1 MTAYEQADQERKQLW
16 DRKELVKSQMKD
28 ITDPEELAEQKK
40 RYSILVAMYE
50 EALLRMEAARPPKD
64 KKRKAPKQRRTALY
78 VDGWLESETACRG
91 EAKDGA
97 VADIFGN
104 TVRWTDLGIEPDDE
118 DKKARL
124 MRCLKRGKAS
134 CSPRQQEMLDLFLQ
148 GKSLAEIA
156 EATGVDKTTVSKTL
170 KRAKRTINEI
180 EKSMRNEERA
190 KVSGVIDFSSRE
202 VAEDI
207 LSSLTETQ
215 AVYLY
220 LYYGEWL
227 SLRDIGELL
236 NKHYTSV
243 HMGIH
248 RAVKMIREKY
258 NDNEDL
264 MLRGVEDLEPM
275 LYEIY
280 QQPDIEYLVP
290 QRAKDAAKRAYAKRR
305 SPEPMEKKYWHDK
318 EVWNEPLWAQRRVR
332 NIKDSR
338 LLKAL
343 QDAAAQRAT
352 SVLNLLSK
360 LISYARKKILKGVD
374 SYYEWKKLH

>member
-16 DRKELVKSQMKD
+16 DRKELVKSQLKD
-28 ITDPEELAEQKK
+28 IVNPEELAKQKK
-40 RYSILVAMYE
+40 RYGILEAMYE

-64 KKRKAPKQRRTALY
+64 KRRKAPKQRRIALY
-78 VDGWLESETACRG
+78 MEGVLESENACRG

-104 TVRWTDLGIEPDDE
+104 TVRWTDLDIDPDDE

-124 MRCLKRGKAS
+124 MRCLKRGKAA

-148 GKSLAEIA
+148 GKSIREIA
-156 EATGVDKTTVSKTL
+156 EATGVDKTTVSRTL
-170 KRAKRTINEI
+170 KRAKKTINEI
-180 EKSMRNEERA
+180 EGAMRNEERA
-190 KVSGVIDFSSRE
+190 EARGVIDFSSRE

-236 NKHYTSV
+236 DKSHVSV
-243 HMGIH
+243 CNGIH
-248 RAVKMIREKY
+248 RAVKRIREKY

-264 MLRGVEDLEPM
+264 MLYMRYINSRISNTSCLSGQKMLQSTPM
-275 LYEIY
+275 
-280 QQPDIEYLVP
+280 
-290 QRAKDAAKRAYAKRR
+290 
-305 SPEPMEKKYWHDK
+305 
-318 EVWNEPLWAQRRVR
+318 
-332 NIKDSR
+332 
-338 LLKAL
+338 
-343 QDAAAQRAT
+343 
-352 SVLNLLSK
+352 
-360 LISYARKKILKGVD
+360 
-374 SYYEWKKLH
+374 